1 MSALQYYEPDSL
13 FLYSFVARSEFR
25 DNKTPLCVQ
34 NVGLSIFS
42 VFIYFFAGQMA
53 LVRPEFAQHCAR
65 ICRTESDVEEVKVLE
80 HEILL

>member
-1 MSALQYYEPDSL
+1 MCSERRSID
-13 FLYSFVARSEFR
+13 FLYVY
-25 DNKTPLCVQ
+25 V
-34 NVGLSIFS
+34 
-42 VFIYFFAGQMA
+42 FFAGQMA